1 MLVCLSA
8 ADAGAGNISMVTFSV
23 VISTRVNLT
32 SVGSPHV
39 NGRWFF
45 GIATV
50 DVSMENV
57 RSLQTLLLAQTNLT
71 LLTAWLLLLMLLR
84 SSFRPAGST
93 PKLSCCWLAPC
104 LALLHWPTL
113 ALLCSCA
120 GTTPLYPWELLPLL
134 GASLTFPPTTLAR
147 FRTERVM
154 IRTSP
159 LFNLIILIGGF
170 ITSLSAVLY
179 VVLPSDTNGVCQLRV
194 AVPTLA
200 VTTMLASLFMKTYR
214 IARYVRMCVL

>member
-1 MLVCLSA
+1 
-8 ADAGAGNISMVTFSV
+8 MVTFSV

-57 RSLQTLLLAQTNLT
+57 RSLQFLLHCPNQPRTFDRLVVVAAVAQILIPTRWEHSQVELLLVGALSG
-71 LLTAWLLLLMLLR
+71 LTA
-84 SSFRPAGST
+84 
-93 PKLSCCWLAPC
+93 LAHIGFIVFVC
-104 LALLHWPTL
+104 RYKSASR
-113 ALLCSCA
+113 A
-120 GTTPLYPWELLPLL
+120 WELLPMW
-134 GASLTFPPTTLAR
+134 GATLTFPPTTLAR

-179 VVLPSDTNGVCQLRV
+179 VVLPSETNGVCQLRV

-214 IARYVRMCVL
+214 IARYVCVCGVIPPRRSQVVA